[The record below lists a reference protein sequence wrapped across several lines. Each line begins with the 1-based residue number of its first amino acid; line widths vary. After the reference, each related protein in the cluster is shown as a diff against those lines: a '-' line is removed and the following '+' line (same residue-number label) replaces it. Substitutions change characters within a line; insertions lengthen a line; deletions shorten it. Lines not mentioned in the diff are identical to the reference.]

1 MFKIHIDLVKKYF
14 YVRYKKILFLLVLI
28 LLGTLVGAV
37 IPLLFGNII
46 DLILKKQL
54 RLIIQNITVFFF
66 LSILEILFC
75 LIETYLGKKIVLQ
88 ISNEIKKDLNESIMN
103 MQMCQI
109 DGYAKGELVNR
120 VEGDPEEIVSTYISF
135 FTGGVQ
141 VVVSIII
148 SICFAITFSIKLTG
162 IALFF
167 MGLSY
172 IGTFLYKKQY
182 QEAKEHLKDCSD
194 AYYSEITEDFRN
206 LEGIKSF
213 NLQNVILERLKE
225 TYHKNFCLSKKMF
238 FVEGKIS
245 FAKGISNAIFETVLL
260 LSASILI
267 IQGKLSIGNLVS
279 FNQYISNVFQASSQ
293 VIDYIMKLIS
303 SEVNIRRIEEITRG
317 LQENLSDEKKS
328 VGKIKSVEI
337 EQLDFKYNSANVIE
351 NINIKINS
359 YGLYSIIGMNG
370 AGKSTLLKL
379 FLHLYEPDKGNI
391 YINGINCI
399 DLSLKSLR
407 NEISYIPKS
416 PFLFN
421 ESFEYNLTLGKPV
434 ERDVLETVCQK
445 VGLDSFIKSRTEGYE
460 TMIGD
465 DGYSL
470 SSGTKQKISIARA
483 VLKESSFWIC
493 DEITSDLDGKVE
505 SEIISLLHEV
515 AKEKIVIIV
524 SHDLPSIRDSKGIF
538 VLHNKSIVC
547 SGDTAF
553 LRKNSDVFRGLFFNG
568 EN

>member
-103 MQMCQI
+103 MQMFQI

-279 FNQYISNVFQASSQ
+279 FC
-293 VIDYIMKLIS
+293 K
-303 SEVNIRRIEEITRG
+303 
-317 LQENLSDEKKS
+317 
-328 VGKIKSVEI
+328 
-337 EQLDFKYNSANVIE
+337 
-351 NINIKINS
+351 
-359 YGLYSIIGMNG
+359 
-370 AGKSTLLKL
+370 
-379 FLHLYEPDKGNI
+379 
-391 YINGINCI
+391 
-399 DLSLKSLR
+399 
-407 NEISYIPKS
+407 
-416 PFLFN
+416 
-421 ESFEYNLTLGKPV
+421 
-434 ERDVLETVCQK
+434 
-445 VGLDSFIKSRTEGYE
+445 
-460 TMIGD
+460 
-465 DGYSL
+465 
-470 SSGTKQKISIARA
+470 
-483 VLKESSFWIC
+483 
-493 DEITSDLDGKVE
+493 
-505 SEIISLLHEV
+505 
-515 AKEKIVIIV
+515 
-524 SHDLPSIRDSKGIF
+524 
-538 VLHNKSIVC
+538 
-547 SGDTAF
+547 
-553 LRKNSDVFRGLFFNG
+553 
-568 EN
+568 